1 MSIFRNQDSGPIMQL
16 IHFAFGFGGFLVPF
30 MARPFV
36 SELGGSI
43 TCTKVLKMNRTQPGI
58 CLNGL
63 IDECTSN
70 DGSGV
75 FNGSIFLNSS
85 SCSSC
90 FVKNTSL
97 RYAFWLASIPLML
110 SMLGLLAYAI
120 KEQCLFAVVLTD
132 DRQLNGTKK
141 EKEVQP
147 EQVKTY
153 PDTICYKT
161 VLLSLLFVFMMA
173 YVGLEVAFGTYI
185 FTYAVKGDLNFSKQ
199 KAATLSSLFWGAFA
213 FLRLFAILLSLCRI
227 SPTIMMTGNILG
239 SLLASLIMV
248 VWPSKEVAI
257 WIGSALMG
265 TSMASIYPNTMTWLS
280 MNGPVTG
287 KATGVLSTGA
297 TLGDMLLPLLVG
309 VLIAKISPISL
320 LYFTL
325 TDIVLSGGILV
336 ILFVIARKCKVTV
349 NRKKVNHKQLTETEL
364 NLLDNMEDTDL
375 NGKDRE
381 TDTNISITDIEES
394 AL

>member
-1 MSIFRNQDSGPIMQL
+1 MQL
-16 IHFAFGFGGFLVPF
+16 IHFAFGFGAFLVPF

-43 TCTKVLKMNRTQPGI
+43 TCTEVLKMNRTQPGI

-75 FNGSIFLNSS
+75 FNGSIFLNIS

-90 FVKNTSL
+90 SVKNTSL
-97 RYAFWLASIPLML
+97 RYTFWLASIPLML

-132 DRQLNGTKK
+132 DRQLDATKK
-141 EKEVQP
+141 EKKVQP

-199 KAATLSSLFWGAFA
+199 KAASLSSLFWGTFA

-239 SLLASLIMV
+239 SMLASLIMV

-257 WIGSALMG
+257 WIGTALMG
-265 TSMASIYPNTMTWLS
+265 TSMASIFPNTMTWLS

-287 KATGVLSTGA
+287 KATGVLNTGA

-325 TDIVLSGGILV
+325 TDIVLSGSILV

-349 NRKKVNHKQLTETEL
+349 NRKEVIHNQLTETEL
-364 NLLDNMEDTDL
+364 NLLDNMEEDL